1 MDDKKL
7 QQNAFM
13 WFKEQYG
20 STPEELGYKVIATR
34 DRHVCFIRNKQVIFA
49 KNQSDSDTFIKE
61 QTIIEKAITYSM
73 LVLLIM
79 AGLLLLMLFSFATNN
94 TKPAL
99 QAMYIGM
106 SISFLAIVSLIICY
120 KKLKPLEKQCK
131 DVIIYAA

>member
-1 MDDKKL
+1 MNDKKL
-7 QQNAFM
+7 QQDAFM

-20 STPEELGYKVIATR
+20 STPEELGNKVIATR

-99 QAMYIGM
+99 QAMYIGI

>member
-1 MDDKKL
+1 MNDKKL

-34 DRHVCFIRNKQVIFA
+34 DSRVCFIRNKQVIFA

-94 TKPAL
+94 TKLAL

-131 DVIIYAA
+131 EVIIYAA

>member
-94 TKPAL
+94 TKLAL

-106 SISFLAIVSLIICY
+106 PISFLAIVSLIICY
-120 KKLKPLEKQCK
+120 NKLKPLENRLK